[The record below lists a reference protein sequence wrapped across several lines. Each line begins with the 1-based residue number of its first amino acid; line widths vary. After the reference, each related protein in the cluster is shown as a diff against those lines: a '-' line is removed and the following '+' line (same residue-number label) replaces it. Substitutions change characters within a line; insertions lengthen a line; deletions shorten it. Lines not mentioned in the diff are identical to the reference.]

1 MCAVLSCWLDTPA
14 RDSLMCCVWPQP
26 TLRMAGSTWCSRRP
40 ARSCGCPFTT
50 IWWVRWRAGA
60 ATPSLQTPKGEAY
73 NTDRFQ
79 AAWTRLTNG
88 TPAGRIREDGYT
100 FHGLRASSVEKLREA
115 GCNAHE
121 IESITGMSPAM
132 IMRYSRFADQKKLA
146 KSAQRRLKER
156 TSSERGA

>member
-1 MCAVLSCWLDTPA
+1 V
-14 RDSLMCCVWPQP
+14 
-26 TLRMAGSTWCSRRP
+26 
-40 ARSCGCPFTT
+40 
-50 IWWVRWRAGA
+50 
-60 ATPSLQTPKGEAY
+60 QTPKGEAY

-79 AAWTRLTNG
+79 AAWTRLMNG
-88 TPAGRIREDGYT
+88 TPAGRIREEGYT